1 MNPKEC
7 MYTKEHEWIRPQQD
21 KIGKMGL
28 ADYAQSQLGDIVYLD
43 LPDIGIDVKQFQKM
57 GEVESVKAVSDIYS
71 PISGKVIKVN
81 HAVIDE
87 PKLVN
92 EAPYDAGWLVEI
104 EINDPKEF
112 GALMNVEE
120 YDKLVDELTKSN
132 EAGDS

>member
-7 MYTKEHEWIRPQQD
+7 MYTKDHEWIRPQQG

-28 ADYAQSQLGDIVYLD
+28 ANYAQSQLGDIVYLD
-43 LPDIGIDVKQFQKM
+43 LPDLGIDVKQFQKM

-71 PISGKVIKVN
+71 PISGKIIKVN

-92 EAPYDAGWLVEI
+92 EAPYDTGWLVEI
-104 EINDPKEF
+104 EISDPKELE
-112 GALMNVEE
+112 ALMNVEE
-120 YDKLVDELTKSN
+120 YDKLVDKLNISN
-132 EAGDS
+132 EGGDS